1 MHHRPRRFADPRG
14 VVDADAAELADQDV
28 LHLQSHHG
36 GVTVTRQI
44 HQAGHEVRERVG
56 PHEQQGAAARAEVDH
71 RHGHVEQTAGVERE
85 QLGARNRLD
94 DVEQQLA
101 GVARVAVRQRQRV
114 VHPARHQRDVEH
126 VGVHRRDGEQSDE
139 PVLDGFGAV
148 LAGRPG
154 LFPDDDDLR
163 IGAVAQEAGD
173 GGLRQRQDLP
183 AGGQLRQHIV
193 AQPQHAQATS
203 RVDGRLAAAH
213 SAPLIPEKHE
223 VTVGQPPQQR
233 GDVLAVRAREPSSG
247 VAVEFGG
254 QATQRRGH
262 VGGVDGNLAGVG
274 ERARQQPLGLLDGA
288 PVGRRGQLDVHPGLV
303 DAVAE
308 LGLGRGGD
316 VEQFTV
322 RPATYAE
329 QRIHDRAVGHAE
341 AVQQHRH
348 RIHQQRGVVGD
359 DLQRRTETA
368 GVVGPVHRDPGGAG
382 RPLPAEAVLS
392 FDQGRVGHRPGRR
405 PAHRAGHRGLGPRC
419 AAMRPPVGLEVRGRQ
434 PFDDP

>member
-1 MHHRPRRFADPRG
+1 MFDR
-14 VVDADAAELADQDV
+14 
-28 LHLQSHHG
+28 
-36 GVTVTRQI
+36 
-44 HQAGHEVRERVG
+44 
-56 PHEQQGAAARAEVDH
+56 
-71 RHGHVEQTAGVERE
+71 
-85 QLGARNRLD
+85 LGT
-94 DVEQQLA
+94 
-101 GVARVAVRQRQRV
+101 
-114 VHPARHQRDVEH
+114 
-126 VGVHRRDGEQSDE
+126 
-139 PVLDGFGAV
+139 V

-163 IGAVAQEAGD
+163 VGAVAQEAGD

-262 VGGVDGNLAGVG
+262 VGGVDGDLAGVG

-288 PVGRRGQLDVHPGLV
+288 PVGRRGQLDVHPGFV

-308 LGLGRGGD
+308 LGLGRRGD
-316 VEQFTV
+316 VEQFAV
-322 RPATYAE
+322 GPAAHPE

-348 RIHQQRGVVGD
+348 RIHQQCRVVGD
-359 DLQRRTETA
+359 DLQRRAEAA
-368 GVVGPVHRDPGGAG
+368 GVVGSVHRHPGGAG

-405 PAHRAGHRGLGPRC
+405 PAHRAGDRGLGPRC